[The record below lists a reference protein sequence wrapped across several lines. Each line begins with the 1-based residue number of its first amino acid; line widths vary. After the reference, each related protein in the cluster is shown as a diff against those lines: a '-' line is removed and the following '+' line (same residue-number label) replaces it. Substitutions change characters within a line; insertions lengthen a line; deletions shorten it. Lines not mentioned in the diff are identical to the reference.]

1 MNLLMTLDD
10 HYLQPCTVM
19 MHSVLSAN
27 RSADISFMSFMRIF
41 PKTAARLF
49 ADTLTIKSHF
59 FHFRILFYPN
69 ALHQTISKEMYFRLF
84 APELLPDSLDRIL
97 YLDPDLV
104 VINSLS
110 DLYSMDFEGSSFIA
124 ATHVQKFFRKFNA
137 HRLNLEEN
145 TPYINTGVLLM
156 NLEVLRKEHS
166 GDAIR
171 SYIRENRRKLL
182 LPDQDVFTAL
192 YGQKT
197 KIADASLYNLGE
209 TYLITH
215 KMTGQMTD
223 ISLDWIRQNTVI
235 VHYYGKNK
243 PWKKDYKGFL
253 DVFYH
258 EALSDMEQQEF
269 LKTKKLPAVFLCLL
283 K

>member
-27 RSADISFMSFMRIF
+27 RSADISFYVIYENLSKDSRETLRRYAHDKITFLPF
-41 PKTAARLF
+41 PDSLLSQCPTSKR
-49 ADTLTIKSHF
+49 
-59 FHFRILFYPN
+59 YP
-69 ALHQTISKEMYFRLF
+69 KEMYFRLF
-84 APELLPDSLDRIL
+84 APALLPDSLDRIL

-182 LPDQDVFTAL
+182 LPDQDVITAL

-258 EALSDMEQQEF
+258 EALSDMEQQG
-269 LKTKKLPAVFLCLL
+269 VS
-283 K
+283 

>member
-10 HYLQPCTVM
+10 HYVHPCSVM
-19 MHSVLSAN
+19 MHSILTSN
-27 RSADISFMSFMRIF
+27 PSSDISFYVIYQNLSEESRQ
-41 PKTAARLF
+41 
-49 ADTLTIKSHF
+49 TLRQRAGNSHITF
-59 FHFRILFYPN
+59 LRF
-69 ALHQTISKEMYFRLF
+69 
-84 APELLPDSLDRIL
+84 PDSLDRIL

-104 VINSLS
+104 VINPLD
-110 DLYSMDFEGSSFIA
+110 DLYAMDFEGNSFIA
-124 ATHVQKFFRKFNA
+124 ATHVQKFFRKFNE

-156 NLEVLRKEHS
+156 NLEILRKEHS
-166 GDAIR
+166 GEAIR
-171 SYIRENRRKLL
+171 SYIDKNRRRLL

-209 TYLITH
+209 IYLITH
-215 KMTGQMTD
+215 KMTKQMSD
-223 ISLDWIRQNTVI
+223 ISIDWVRSNTVI

-243 PWKKDYKGFL
+243 PWKKDYKGSL

-258 EALSDMEQQEF
+258 EILSDMESQG
-269 LKTKKLPAVFLCLL
+269 TPHT
-283 K
+283 

>member
-27 RSADISFMSFMRIF
+27 RSADISFYVIYENLSKDSRETLRRYAHDKITFLPF
-41 PKTAARLF
+41 PDSLLSQCPTSKR
-49 ADTLTIKSHF
+49 
-59 FHFRILFYPN
+59 YP
-69 ALHQTISKEMYFRLF
+69 KEMYFRLF

-156 NLEVLRKEHS
+156 NVWILLGLGVVCAVLAWILLQKSMGRFTYE
-166 GDAIR
+166 
-171 SYIRENRRKLL
+171 KLL
-182 LPDQDVFTAL
+182 Q
-192 YGQKT
+192 
-197 KIADASLYNLGE
+197 
-209 TYLITH
+209 
-215 KMTGQMTD
+215 
-223 ISLDWIRQNTVI
+223 
-235 VHYYGKNK
+235 
-243 PWKKDYKGFL
+243 
-253 DVFYH
+253 
-258 EALSDMEQQEF
+258 
-269 LKTKKLPAVFLCLL
+269 
-283 K
+283 

>member
-10 HYLQPCTVM
+10 HYLHPCTVM
-19 MHSVLSAN
+19 MHSVLTTN
-27 RSADISFMSFMRIF
+27 PSADISFYVIYQNLSKDSQKTLRRYAHDKITFLPF
-41 PKTAARLF
+41 PDSLLSQCPTSKR
-49 ADTLTIKSHF
+49 
-59 FHFRILFYPN
+59 YP
-69 ALHQTISKEMYFRLF
+69 KEMYFRLF

-110 DLYSMDFEGSSFIA
+110 DLYSMDFEGNSFIA
-124 ATHVQKFFRKFNA
+124 ATHVQEFFRKLNE

-156 NLEVLRKEHS
+156 NLEVLRKQHS
-166 GDAIR
+166 GKAIR
-171 SYIRENRRKLL
+171 SYIHKNRRKLL

-209 TYLITH
+209 TYMITH
-215 KMTGQMTD
+215 RMTGQMSD
-223 ISLDWIRQNTVI
+223 ISMDWIRQNTVI

-253 DVFYH
+253 DIFYH
-258 EALSDMEQQEF
+258 EALSDMEQQGAPQ
-269 LKTKKLPAVFLCLL
+269 L
-283 K
+283 

>member
-10 HYLQPCTVM
+10 HYVHPCSVM
-19 MHSVLSAN
+19 MHSILTSN
-27 RSADISFMSFMRIF
+27 PSSDISFYVIYQNLSEESRQTLRQRAGNSHITFLRF
-41 PKTAARLF
+41 PDSLLSQCPTSKR
-49 ADTLTIKSHF
+49 
-59 FHFRILFYPN
+59 YP
-69 ALHQTISKEMYFRLF
+69 KEMYFRLF

-104 VINSLS
+104 VINPLD
-110 DLYSMDFEGSSFIA
+110 DLYAMDFEGNSFIA
-124 ATHVQKFFRKFNA
+124 ATHVQKFFRKFNE

-156 NLEVLRKEHS
+156 NLEILRKEHS
-166 GDAIR
+166 GEAIR
-171 SYIRENRRKLL
+171 SYIDKNRRRLL

-209 TYLITH
+209 IYLITH
-215 KMTGQMTD
+215 KMTKQMSD
-223 ISLDWIRQNTVI
+223 ISIDWVRSNTVI

-243 PWKKDYKGFL
+243 PWKKDYKCSL

-258 EALSDMEQQEF
+258 EILSDMESQG
-269 LKTKKLPAVFLCLL
+269 TPHT
-283 K
+283 

>member
-10 HYLQPCTVM
+10 HYVHPCSVM
-19 MHSVLSAN
+19 MHSILTSN
-27 RSADISFMSFMRIF
+27 PSSDISFYVIYQNLSEESRQ
-41 PKTAARLF
+41 
-49 ADTLTIKSHF
+49 TLRQRAGNSHITF
-59 FHFRILFYPN
+59 LRF
-69 ALHQTISKEMYFRLF
+69 
-84 APELLPDSLDRIL
+84 PDSLDRIL

-104 VINSLS
+104 VINPLD
-110 DLYSMDFEGSSFIA
+110 DLYAMDFEGNSFIA
-124 ATHVQKFFRKFNA
+124 ATHVQKFFRKFNE

-156 NLEVLRKEHS
+156 NLEILRKEHS
-166 GDAIR
+166 GEAIR
-171 SYIRENRRKLL
+171 SYIDKIRRRLL

-215 KMTGQMTD
+215 KMTKQMSD
-223 ISLDWIRQNTVI
+223 ISIDWVRSNTVI

-243 PWKKDYKGFL
+243 PWKKDYKGSL

-258 EALSDMEQQEF
+258 EILSDMESQG
-269 LKTKKLPAVFLCLL
+269 TPHT
-283 K
+283 

>member
-27 RSADISFMSFMRIF
+27 RSADISFYVIYENLSKDSRE
-41 PKTAARLF
+41 
-49 ADTLTIKSHF
+49 TLRRYAHDKIT
-59 FHFRILFYPN
+59 FHSLLSQCPTSKRYP
-69 ALHQTISKEMYFRLF
+69 KEMYFRLF

-192 YGQKT
+192 YGQKNQNCGCVPLQSWR
-197 KIADASLYNLGE
+197 DLSHH
-209 TYLITH
+209 H

-258 EALSDMEQQEF
+258 EALSDMEQQG
-269 LKTKKLPAVFLCLL
+269 VS
-283 K
+283 